1 MSDKET
7 NRNETPWR
15 ARGFK
20 KPFSGTKNFTYQE
33 FIDANKSNVLKL
45 NLRQRELQCGKYV
58 TKSEDMSQ
66 ASAVDLT
73 NVPADWK
80 TSWEPAKKGAA
91 SVLLQ
96 AERKRDLIHAGKS
109 AHQITEDQQTDLF
122 KSCDYQMA
130 KLNDDMEAVYKY
142 WLDVTDGDVRE
153 KVVRKGVKGVNEIFM
168 ELQQDYGQA
177 ETRVLA
183 DLINIFNTGK
193 PQGVNVLNEQIDM
206 PQYLD
211 ELSALQTRIREKC
224 DPTRRETEPSLT
236 DHAYCKAVSL
246 AVPAI
251 YEGVID
257 KLKENAWL
265 AKTLAI
271 EDTVAVTLFS
281 PGTLFRLCTNII
293 ALEEMH

>member
-20 KPFSGTKNFTYQE
+20 KPFNGTKNFTYQE

-45 NLRQRELQCGKYV
+45 NLRQRELQCGKYA

-109 AHQITEDQQTDLF
+109 AHQITEDQQTELF

-153 KVVRKGVKGVNEIFM
+153 KVVRKGVK
-168 ELQQDYGQA
+168 A
-177 ETRVLA
+177 
-183 DLINIFNTGK
+183 
-193 PQGVNVLNEQIDM
+193 
-206 PQYLD
+206 
-211 ELSALQTRIREKC
+211 
-224 DPTRRETEPSLT
+224 
-236 DHAYCKAVSL
+236 
-246 AVPAI
+246 
-251 YEGVID
+251 
-257 KLKENAWL
+257 
-265 AKTLAI
+265 
-271 EDTVAVTLFS
+271 
-281 PGTLFRLCTNII
+281 
-293 ALEEMH
+293 